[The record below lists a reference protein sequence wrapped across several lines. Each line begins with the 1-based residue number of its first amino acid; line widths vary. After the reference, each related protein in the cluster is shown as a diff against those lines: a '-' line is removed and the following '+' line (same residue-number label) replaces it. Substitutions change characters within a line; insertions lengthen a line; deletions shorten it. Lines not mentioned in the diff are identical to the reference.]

1 MWFSWK
7 RKAVFKGI
15 DCKQW
20 KVLFCKVFLLLFE
33 CSSLVIVYNLRLIR
47 CQGVN
52 IMWDMRYW
60 YDTLQTSVEL
70 DSMVSGSSRR
80 KSRPKNLSFQGEEDS
95 LHENEGIGL
104 KDVKQI
110 LPTCIILLI
119 TLLITVTVIPY
130 AFSSVIK
137 QMQAADRMEEWREQQ
152 KAAKEAMAGM
162 TTVGMEEGSG
172 LWGLVVV
179 LNIYIS

>member
-1 MWFSWK
+1 MQGLKLEDKNWSKCRVWLTNVMWFSWK

-104 KDVKQI
+104 KVGKQLLEHNLICLLQDVKQI

-137 QMQAADRMEEWREQQ
+137 
-152 KAAKEAMAGM
+152 
-162 TTVGMEEGSG
+162 
-172 LWGLVVV
+172 
-179 LNIYIS
+179 